1 VLPGYSIWTP
11 EFGFIDDWRRK
22 LGSGSREIG
31 SFASE
36 LRFVIIRLMK
46 VSLLVFLLACPVYPQ
61 AAAHA
66 PGYLV
71 GPSIPNL
78 IRVLPA
84 TPAPGSARDNAD
96 RQVFRETRALLDSE
110 RWKLAQRDDKLSV
123 AALLSALRCSMDV
136 DLKPNSAPHLINLLA
151 RVFTDSMNATDPAK
165 DYYKRKRPFLVDE
178 GPICITATPEFAKTF
193 DYPSSHATISWAF
206 ALILSEIEPGNSTQI
221 LSRARTFGESRVVC
235 GVHDVDAVEA
245 GRIAGSAVVAALH
258 GNREFRLDLE
268 SARIEAGGLRSRA
281 KLAPGEGCASEAALV
296 AVSPY

>member
-1 VLPGYSIWTP
+1 MGLLLCVLAY
-11 EFGFIDDWRRK
+11 
-22 LGSGSREIG
+22 
-31 SFASE
+31 
-36 LRFVIIRLMK
+36 
-46 VSLLVFLLACPVYPQ
+46 PVYPQ

-71 GPSIPNL
+71 GSSIPDL

-96 RQVFRETRALLDSE
+96 RQVFRETRSLIDSE

-123 AALLSALRCSMDV
+123 AALLAALRCSMGM
-136 DLKPNSAPHLINLLA
+136 DLKATNAPHLVNLLA

-165 DYYKRKRPFLVDE
+165 DHFERKRPFLVDE

-206 ALILSEIEPGNSTQI
+206 ALILSELEPGEATQI
-221 LSRARTFGESRVVC
+221 LARARTFGESRVVC
-235 GVHDVDAVEA
+235 GVHDVDAIEA
-245 GRIAGSAVVAALH
+245 GRISGSAVVAALH
-258 GNREFRLDLE
+258 GNREFRVDLE
-268 SARIEAGGLRSRA
+268 SARVEVGGLRSRA
-281 KLAPGEGCASEAALV
+281 KLAASESCAAEAALV

>member
-1 VLPGYSIWTP
+1 MG
-11 EFGFIDDWRRK
+11 
-22 LGSGSREIG
+22 
-31 SFASE
+31 
-36 LRFVIIRLMK
+36 
-46 VSLLVFLLACPVYPQ
+46 LLVSVLVCPAYPQ

-66 PGYLV
+66 PGYLA
-71 GPSIPNL
+71 GSSMPDL

-96 RQVFRETRALLDSE
+96 RQVFRETRALADSE

-123 AALLSALRCSMDV
+123 AALLSALRCSMGM
-136 DLKPNSAPHLINLLA
+136 DLKANNAPHLVNLLA

-165 DYYKRKRPFLVDE
+165 DHFQRKRPFLVDQ
-178 GPICITATPEFAKTF
+178 GPICIIATPEFAKTF

-206 ALILSEIEPGNSTQI
+206 ALILSEIEPANATQI
-221 LSRARTFGESRVVC
+221 LARARTFGESRVVC

-258 GNREFRLDLE
+258 GNQEFRIDLE
-268 SARIEAGGLRSRA
+268 SARMEVGQLHSRA
-281 KLAPGEGCASEAALV
+281 KLAANENCASEAALV